1 MVENPHVEIQ
11 SGTMSSLPDLGKY
24 VAVSPCELRSEVEPG
39 IRRCKPLISGKQH
52 SFYTRIDEHQIADY
66 ADANNETLETSNSQ
80 SPGAP

>member
-1 MVENPHVEIQ
+1 
-11 SGTMSSLPDLGKY
+11 MSSLPDLGKY

-39 IRRCKPLISGKQH
+39 IRRYKLLISRKQD
-52 SFYTRIDEHQIADY
+52 SFYARIDEHQVADY